1 MTQIILVS
9 QFMFVLDKPLLKGC
23 EHMYLTIK
31 QHDMFRTLLMGF
43 EIPFRAYIADV
54 VTSNYQTDS
63 NFETTMIEKNGILS
77 LVSPQFLRN
86 VLPNAVSK
94 NNLKQTYQKFVT
106 AKTSVDE
113 IVTTDIDLPMVGALN
128 LITFALTENFG
139 ELYLLFGS
147 YSEYCDLAEKYR
159 YSRNKLDHPGCRT
172 MEDTHLVPVISFV
185 KDICL
190 FLDDKYFLQKN
201 KAQILAEVVALQ
213 QRKITLPVAKNN
225 FAEMPYGEA
234 RIVCRGTEVE
244 QIKTFVYGRP
254 DDLRKQHS
262 LCIYGYGGV
271 GKTALVLE
279 ALKQIVR
286 DIQDETTINEY
297 QPEYIL
303 FFSAKQRKLDISP
316 ETGKFVEHGIRCHFK
331 SADELIQ
338 SILSELSIETF
349 KKFRDEGLIVI
360 DNLETLPLEE
370 RKKIKTFVDTQT
382 PSEMQFILTSRNSE
396 EYDVNFK
403 LAGFDSS
410 SGIEFIDS
418 YSEENSLD
426 INLTST
432 EKEQLLSLAQG
443 NTLVLVLSLR
453 RLSKKIATVEGLNTE
468 FSTANAWKS
477 LKSSLATTPSNTY
490 EVVAEFMYKD
500 TFEHIEAL
508 FGDHKELFYKI
519 LKVFAVIPNDSI
531 DISTICLL
539 TKEAYPN
546 VEAVMDVLCNYL
558 IIEKRETQ
566 YALNSFAEK
575 YIVGRFLPDA
585 EVYNSLSTEI
595 ASRQRDVKRSLEQ
608 LNEDIKNRP
617 ALASIMRDW
626 QIITDIDRINAAKMY
641 ELYGEVNRDC
651 EGRGH
656 FQVTSALE
664 EALKKCEEAEKLTAH
679 PFIKYQ
685 RARILQMIDDSGVLD
700 ERHADAIRKSF
711 SDAIYSIKTIGQ
723 YAGIAQTK
731 SYAALLWIYG
741 QHLADTHDYSNSIR
755 YLEEGKISFEEQ
767 GLSDQQYY
775 QCCTM
780 LGTVYLDYY
789 LEDRPNRLS
798 YLRKARSIER
808 MLSQNRY
815 NLGKAWKHSTQLKE
829 RLKQYGNY

>member
-1 MTQIILVS
+1 MRIT
-9 QFMFVLDKPLLKGC
+9 LDSTHERTSHSEMKGC
-23 EHMYLTIK
+23 ELMYLTIK

-54 VTSNYQTDS
+54 VTSNYRTDS
-63 NFETTMIEKNGILS
+63 SFETAMLAKHSMLS
-77 LVSPQFLRN
+77 PASPQFLRD
-86 VLPNAVSK
+86 VLQNAVSQS
-94 NNLKQTYQKFVT
+94 NLKKTYQKFVT

-128 LITFALTENFG
+128 LVTFALTENFG
-139 ELYLLFGS
+139 DLHLLFGS
-147 YSEYCDLAEKYR
+147 YSSYCDLAEKYR

-172 MEDTHLVPVISFV
+172 LEDIHLIPVLSFV

-190 FLDDKYFLQKN
+190 FLDDKYFLQKS
-201 KAQILAEVVALQ
+201 KDQILAEVVALQ
-213 QRKITLPVAKNN
+213 QRKNAIPISKNN

-234 RIVCRGTEVE
+234 RIVCRNAELERV
-244 QIKTFVYGRP
+244 KTFVYGRP
-254 DDLRKQHS
+254 EDLRKQHS

-279 ALKQIVR
+279 SLKQIVR

-303 FFSAKQRKLDISP
+303 FFSAKQRKLDLSP
-316 ETGKFVEHGIRCHFK
+316 ETGKFIERGMRCHFK
-331 SADELIQ
+331 SADELIHL
-338 SILSELSIETF
+338 ILSELSIDNFRKF
-349 KKFRDEGLIVI
+349 KDEGLIVV

-370 RKKIKTFVDTQT
+370 REKIKTFVDTQT

-396 EYDVNFK
+396 EYDANFK

-410 SGIEFIDS
+410 SGIEFINS
-418 YSEENSLD
+418 YNEENSLD
-426 INLTST
+426 ITLTHA
-432 EKEQLLSLAQG
+432 EKEQLLNLAQG

-453 RLSKKIATVEGLNTE
+453 RLSKKLATVEGLKTE
-468 FSTANAWKS
+468 FSNANAWKS
-477 LKSSLATTPSNTY
+477 LKSSLTATPSNTY

-500 TFEHIEAL
+500 TFEHIEAI

-519 LKVFAVIPNDSI
+519 LKVFAVIPNDST

-539 TKEAYPN
+539 TKEAYPD

-585 EVYNSLSTEI
+585 EHYNSLSIEI
-595 ASRQRDVKRSLEQ
+595 TSRQRDVRRSLEQ

-617 ALASIMRDW
+617 SLAKIMSDW

-641 ELYGEVNRDC
+641 ELYGEVKHDC
-651 EGRGH
+651 EISGR
-656 FQVTSALE
+656 FRVTSSLE
-664 EALKKCEEAEKLTAH
+664 DALKKCEESERLTAH

-685 RARILQMIDDSGVLD
+685 RARILQMIDNSRVL
-700 ERHADAIRKSF
+700 EEHHADSIQKAF

-723 YAGIAQTK
+723 YASIAQTK
-731 SYAALLWIYG
+731 SYATLLWIYG
-741 QHLADTHDYSNSIR
+741 QHLADTHDYPNSIR

-767 GLSDQQYY
+767 KLSDQQYY
-775 QCCTM
+775 QCCTR

-789 LEDRPNRLS
+789 LEDRPNRVA

-808 MLSQNRY
+808 MLSQNWY
-815 NLGKAWKHSTQLKE
+815 SLGKAQKHAVQLRT
-829 RLKQYGNY
+829 RLKDFGTY